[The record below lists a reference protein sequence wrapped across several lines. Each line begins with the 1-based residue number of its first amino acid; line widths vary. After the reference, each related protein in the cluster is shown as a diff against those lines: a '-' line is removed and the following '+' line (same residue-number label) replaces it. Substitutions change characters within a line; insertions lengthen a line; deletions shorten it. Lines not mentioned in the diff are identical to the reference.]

1 MTQRPLWAPWRLDYV
16 RRNQSQTGCPF
27 CVGAAGEDERLV
39 IARGA
44 HCFVMLNRFPY
55 ASGHLM
61 VLPARHV
68 GDLDL
73 LDHDEM
79 TEAMAFVQ
87 HSVRALK
94 KVMSPNGFNVGLN
107 LGQAAGAGIDEHIH
121 LHVVP
126 RWLGDINFMPML
138 AGTHV
143 LPQALAA
150 SRDELVARWPDV

>member
-1 MTQRPLWAPWRLDYV
+1 MA
-16 RRNQSQTGCPF
+16 
-27 CVGAAGEDERLV
+27 AAGEDETLV
-39 IARGA
+39 IARGDR
-44 HCFVMLNRFPY
+44 CFVILNRYPY

-68 GDLDL
+68 GELGL
-73 LDHDEM
+73 LDQEEM
-79 TEAMAFVQ
+79 TEAMALVQ
-87 HSVRALK
+87 HSVRTLNE
-94 KVMSPNGFNVGLN
+94 VMAPNGFNVGLN

-126 RWLGDINFMPML
+126 RWLGDTNFMPML

-150 SRDELVARWPDV
+150 TRDALVARWPHV